1 MVIEIL
7 EAKYLSEYKIHFAF
21 SDQTD
26 KVVDF
31 ESFLMNAKNPMSK
44 KYLDINLFKDFSIT
58 YGDIIWNDYEM
69 CFPVWDLHE
78 GNI

>member
-1 MVIEIL
+1 MVIEII
-7 EAKYLSEYKIHFAF
+7 EAKYLSGYKIHFTF

-31 ESFLMNAKNPMSK
+31 ESFLRNAKNPMSK
-44 KYLDINLFKDFSIT
+44 KYLDINLFKDFSIS
-58 YGDIIWNDYEM
+58 YGDIIWDDYEM
-69 CFPVWDLHE
+69 CFPIWDLHE